1 MSPGRYG
8 TLTGLPDSPRRPHR
22 WRGIRL
28 LFRVELDRFLENGL
42 KRLIQ
47 RFGVG

>member
-1 MSPGRYG
+1 MSPGRCCA
-8 TLTGLPDSPRRPHR
+8 LTGLPDPTRHPDRR
-22 WRGIRL
+22 RGISL

-42 KRLIQ
+42 KLLIQ